1 MSDPA
6 PLVAEK
12 DKIKVSPAFYRD
24 SPLTFVSRQKF
35 GHMLGR
41 IKLLE
46 QALEV
51 HGHIVECGVY
61 RGSIFMSL
69 YNACTLLE
77 PYGLNRKIIGF
88 DTFSGFPELSPQD
101 GSFAKKGDVDAG
113 ENTKELLEHL
123 IDEDA
128 RFRPGGHVPKTELIA
143 GDAVETIPQYVK
155 DNPDLIIA
163 MLILD
168 FDIYEPLLVA
178 LQCLLPLVVKGGVVA
193 FDDINAPRYPGAAR
207 AFLAHLGPDSVQ
219 LKRFAFDPF
228 LSYWIK

>member
-1 MSDPA
+1 MSEPA
-6 PLVAEK
+6 LE
-12 DKIKVSPAFYRD
+12 DKVEIRISRDFYRD
-24 SPLTFVSRQKF
+24 SPLTFVGRQKF

-46 QALEV
+46 RALEV

-77 PYGLNRKIIGF
+77 PYGCNRKIIGF
-88 DTFSGFPELSPQD
+88 DTFSGFPRPSEED
-101 GSFAKKGDVDAG
+101 GPDVEEGAVNAGDGA
-113 ENTKELLEHL
+113 KELLEHL
-123 IDEDA
+123 IAQDA
-128 RFRPGGHVPKTELIA
+128 GSRIGGHIPKTELIA
-143 GDAVETIPQYVK
+143 GDAVETIPKYVK
-155 DNPDLIIA
+155 DHPDLLIA

-178 LQCLLPLVVKGGVVA
+178 LQHFLPLVVKGGVVA
-193 FDDINAPRYPGAAR
+193 FDDINAPKYPGAAR
-207 AFLAHLGPDSVQ
+207 AFLAHLSPDSVQ
-219 LKRFAFDPF
+219 LKRFAFDPW